1 MILKLSN
8 HLKKAAFDEDLL
20 KLSAY
25 FRRYWCMITEHT
37 PLLGKLDVLLFM
49 RHQACTATA
58 FPYFSS
64 IEEAEESPLTKLYLS
79 IFSISHPEPE
89 REN

>member
-25 FRRYWCMITEHT
+25 FRRYWWVITEHT
-37 PLLGKLDVLLFM
+37 PLLGKSDVLFM
-49 RHQACTATA
+49 RHQSCTATA
-58 FPYFSS
+58 FPYFVS
-64 IEEAEESPLTKLYLS
+64 IEEAEGSPFTRQYLS
-79 IFSISHPEPE
+79 IFNISHPEPV